1 MRRPVAAVA
10 AALSVF
16 LLAFAHHPAAASDP
30 PLPLAVPEAVGL
42 SSERLARI
50 GRTIEADIAADRLPG
65 AVVAVLRHGKLA
77 YYEAF
82 GFRDKEAGIA
92 MTKDT
97 IFAIASMTKPM
108 TSAAVMMLNEE
119 GRLFLSDP
127 VGAHLPPL
135 AGMGVAVQTKGPDGK
150 DLIEIEPAR
159 RPVTLQDLLRH
170 TSGIPY
176 GGATRTAVH
185 KLYPVSSGFSGM
197 NLTPAEF
204 VDKLGGLPLVSQP
217 GSRWEYSLSVD
228 VLGAVVERVSGQ
240 SLGAFLA
247 ERLWQPLG
255 MTDTSFTLPPGKR
268 DRIAKALPIDPD
280 TGRPPIIL
288 DVTRTMKMECGG
300 GCAASTA
307 GDYVRFVQMLLN
319 RGTLDGRTVLA
330 RKTVEFMTADHL
342 GAISSGVLSPGY
354 GFGLGFAVRRSP
366 GVAALTGSTGDYY
379 WNGGY
384 GTLFWIDPV
393 EDVAVVF
400 MAHTPGPRRLHY
412 RRLLPTLVNQ
422 ALMR

>member
-1 MRRPVAAVA
+1 MSRLVA
-10 AALSVF
+10 AAAAS
-16 LLAFAHHPAAASDP
+16 LLIFSHSLLLFAAAAEP
-30 PLPLAVPEAVGL
+30 PLPIAVPEAVGL

-50 GRTIEADIAADRLPG
+50 GRTVEADVAAGRLPG
-65 AVVAVLRHGKLA
+65 AVVAVVRHGRLA

-82 GFRDKEAGIA
+82 GFRDKEAGIP

-108 TSAAVMMLNEE
+108 TSVAAMMLNEE

-127 VGAHLPPL
+127 VGVHLPPL
-135 AGMGVAVQTKGPDGK
+135 ARMSVAVQTKGPDGR
-150 DLIEIEPAR
+150 DVTETEPAR

-176 GGATRTAVH
+176 GGATRTPAH

-197 NLTPAEF
+197 YLTTTEF
-204 VDKLGGLPLVSQP
+204 VEKLGGLALVRQP
-217 GSRWEYSLSVD
+217 GAGWEYGLSVD
-228 VLGAVVERVSGQ
+228 VVGAVVEHVAGQ
-240 SLGAFLA
+240 SLGAFLRA
-247 ERLWQPLG
+247 RLWQPLG
-255 MTDTSFTLPPGKR
+255 MSDTSFTVPPEKR
-268 DRIAKALPIDPD
+268 DRIAKPLPADPD

-319 RGTLDGRTVLA
+319 RGTLDGRTILA
-330 RKTVEFMTADHL
+330 RKTVELMTADHL
-342 GAISSGVLSPGY
+342 GTIPSGTLSPGY
-354 GFGLGFAVRRSP
+354 GFGLGFAVRRSQ
-366 GVAALTGSTGDYY
+366 GVATLTGSIGDYY
-379 WNGGY
+379 WNGAY

-400 MAHTPGPRRLHY
+400 MAHTPGPLRLHY

-422 ALMR
+422 ALVR